1 MHLFKPFLGV
11 ILLTLIS
18 APASAVLA
26 PASIPITF
34 SKLLASPTLSNPSM
48 IVIDGLTGE
57 VIFERNAFSARK
69 PASVMKIFSAAVT
82 LEYLD
87 PSMQFS
93 TSIYLGVEPKTL
105 VINGSFDPWISL
117 NGSVARKM
125 NRTSLPYLALNSL
138 ARAKSAN
145 QGSSKGYTVLY
156 SDLNSKDLYNLKG
169 LWAKQNFKPRF
180 QRISSEAALVE
191 SGEFIVEGKSPALRE
206 ILNFTL
212 MHSDNLLAD
221 RVALLASKAAG
232 NAFSMDGVSL
242 TFSNL
247 LAQYNIDSSKL
258 VAADAS
264 GLSKEN
270 RITANMMGQF
280 LYSVRKEEKFAPLYE
295 SLPVGGISGTLRDR
309 FIDTAP
315 TAIGLVR
322 AKTGTLN
329 GTASLAGYVQSSD
342 REYIFV
348 TIADRIPKGTRAGN
362 KARAAIDRI
371 LGRIAAPFAPIGEPE
386 IAP

>member
-1 MHLFKPFLGV
+1 MRFLKLFVGV
-11 ILLTLIS
+11 LLLAVVAT
-18 APASAVLA
+18 PAHAVLS
-26 PASIPITF
+26 PASIPIAF
-34 SKLLASPTLSNPSM
+34 GELLVSPTLSNPSM
-48 IVIDGLTGE
+48 IVIDGSTGE
-57 VIFERNAFSARK
+57 VIFEHNSFSARK
-69 PASVMKIFSAAVT
+69 PASVMKIFAVAAT

-87 PSMQFS
+87 PLMQFS
-93 TSIYLGVEPKTL
+93 TSISLGVKPKTL

-117 NGSVARKM
+117 SDSVARKM
-125 NRTSLPYLALNSL
+125 NRTSLPYLAFNSL
-138 ARAKSAN
+138 TRAKSAN

-156 SDLNSKDLYNLKG
+156 SNLNSQDLYNLKG
-169 LWAKQNFKPRF
+169 FWAKRNFKPRF

-191 SGEFIVEGKSPALRE
+191 SGEFIVEGKSPELRE

-221 RVALLASKAAG
+221 RLARLASRAAG
-232 NAFSMDGVSL
+232 NAFSMDGAAL
-242 TFSNL
+242 TFAQL

-258 VAADAS
+258 VAVDAS
-264 GLSKEN
+264 GLSKAN

-295 SLPVGGISGTLRDR
+295 SLPVSGISGTLKNR
-309 FIDTAP
+309 FIATAP
-315 TAIGLVR
+315 SAIGLVR
-322 AKTGTLN
+322 AKTGSLN
-329 GTASLAGYVQSSD
+329 GTVSLAGYVQSSD

-362 KARAAIDRI
+362 KARAAMDRI
-371 LGRIAAPFAPIGEPE
+371 LSRIAAPFAPIEEPE